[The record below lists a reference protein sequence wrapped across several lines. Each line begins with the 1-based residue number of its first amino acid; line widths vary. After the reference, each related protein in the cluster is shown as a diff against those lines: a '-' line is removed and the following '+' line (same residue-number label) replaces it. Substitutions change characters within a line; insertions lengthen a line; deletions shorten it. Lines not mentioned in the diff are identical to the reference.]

1 MFRRKKAAA
10 AAEQRADVCVNGVV
24 CRYGASWSG
33 NVPSDDVVLV
43 RQCGR
48 WNRKRKVLLGS
59 DLRPRVSRSAREEIR
74 KAESFDGRRGGK
86 FYSAL
91 RVLFEVQLI
100 NIWADHHHGKFHLSK
115 NAKFNYWEIFFSHQK
130 CALIRE
136 TETLQQVLLAASI
149 MNRVEGFFSRG
160 GLQLFT
166 LHA

>member
-10 AAEQRADVCVNGVV
+10 AAEQRAYVCVNGVV

-33 NVPSDDVVLV
+33 NVPSGDGVLV
-43 RQCGR
+43 QCGR

-59 DLRPRVSRSAREEIR
+59 DLRPRVSRSAREEFR

-86 FYSAL
+86 FHETL
-91 RVLFEVQLI
+91 RGIFDVRLTNKWAETTIMENSICQKMPTLI
-100 NIWADHHHGKFHLSK
+100 IEK
-115 NAKFNYWEIFFSHQK
+115 IFFLTKSARSFTRPKRCNKFSLPHRLWIESK
-130 CALIRE
+130 
-136 TETLQQVLLAASI
+136 V
-149 MNRVEGFFSRG
+149 FFSRG